1 MRTVFLGTPEI
12 ALPTLRA
19 MASDGEY
26 RPLAVFTQPPARRAR
41 RGAAESSPVG
51 AEALKLG
58 LPVHEVE
65 NVSRGEALERLKEL
79 RPEVIV
85 VVAFGQILKKAVLE
99 LPRHGCLNFHPSMLP
114 KYRGAAP
121 VQRAVLEGVVE
132 SGLTVMRLVRRL
144 DAGPILLQKPWRL
157 DPARNAEELLAEAGE
172 LGAPMML
179 DVLGRL
185 EAGITPVEQDDSQA
199 SFAPPLEKAD
209 GELHFADSAAGILN
223 RIRAVQPWP
232 KAESVLQSDD
242 RGGLR
247 VLIHRAEAADIAV
260 PGTSGEVLA
269 VDKRGIVVACGEG
282 AVRLTELQLEGKP
295 RKPARDVA
303 NGLRLKPGARFRV

>member
-19 MASDGEY
+19 MAASSEF
-26 RPLAVFTQPPARRAR
+26 RPLAVFTQPAARRSR
-41 RGAAESSPVG
+41 RGGAESSPVG
-51 AEALKLG
+51 VEALRLG

-65 NVSRGEALERLKEL
+65 AVSGGEALQRLVEL

-85 VVAFGQILKKAVLE
+85 VVAFGQILKKAVLN

-121 VQRAVLEGVVE
+121 VQRAVLDGVVE
-132 SGLTVMRLVRRL
+132 SGLTIMRLVRRL
-144 DAGPILLQKPWRL
+144 DAGPILLQRPWRL
-157 DPARNAEELLAEAGE
+157 DPGKNADELLAEAGE

-179 DVLGRL
+179 EALGRL
-185 EAGITPVEQDDSQA
+185 ESGITAVEQDEAQV

-209 GELHFADSAAGILN
+209 GELRLSESATQVVN

-232 KAESVLQSDD
+232 KAETWLKTDD
-242 RGGLR
+242 GGELR
-247 VLIHRAEAADIAV
+247 VLIHRAEIAHNSGSGAV
-260 PGTSGEVLA
+260 GEVLA
-269 VDKRGIVVACGEG
+269 IEKRGIVIACGQG
-282 AVRLTELQLEGKP
+282 AVCFTEIQLEGKP

-303 NGLRLKPGARFRV
+303 NGLRLKPGAKFRG